1 MLVRNEVNITTIKI
15 DLHVHTLISKDAAA
29 PLGAIIRNLKKVGL
43 NAAALTDH
51 NALALGA
58 PCQEVGDIR
67 LISGEEVMTSEG
79 EIIGLFLRQAI
90 PPELTPEDTIAAIRD
105 QGGLTYLP
113 HPFKNTG
120 NRNWSEVNLKRILPG
135 IDIIEVFNGRLLN
148 TAANRQ
154 AAQLAK
160 EVGALQGAGSDA
172 HTPWEVGRTYVEM
185 PDFDSPDSF
194 LDSLRTARIF
204 GQRPSLLGRILM
216 NRFIR
221 KGLRQLM
228 LRWNRSNLPQ
238 GLWLPS

>member
-1 MLVRNEVNITTIKI
+1 MKRL
-15 DLHVHTLISKDAAA
+15 
-29 PLGAIIRNLKKVGL
+29 GL

-51 NALALGA
+51 NALALGQRW
-58 PCQEVGDIR
+58 QEVQGVR
-67 LISGEEVMTSEG
+67 LISGEEVMTTEG

-120 NRNWSEVNLKRILPG
+120 SRNWAEANLRRILPG

-148 TAANRQ
+148 PAANRQ
-154 AAQLAK
+154 AAQLAR

-172 HTPWEVGRTYVEM
+172 HTPWEVGRAYVEM
-185 PDFDSPDSF
+185 SEFDSPASF
-194 LDSLRTARIF
+194 LDSLRTAKIF
-204 GQRPSLLGRILM
+204 GRRPSRLGRIFM

-228 LRWNRSNLPQ
+228 LRCERSNLP
-238 GLWLPS
+238 